1 MKYLQP
7 KLQPGDIIAYSGAGW
22 PSVIVNLGSYG
33 IPWLHASHVGI
44 IGEYKGEMLVFEST
58 SLSNVPCVIQGKP
71 FVGTQA
77 VRLEDRMAAYKG
89 RMWHYP
95 LCRPLFDT
103 ENECLTE
110 FLTAHIGIAY
120 DLVGAL
126 RSGGVALSWFESW
139 LRKEDL
145 GLIFC
150 SEFCVAA
157 HRNIGLLRT
166 DNVSRWNPNRFIR
179 YERRENIL
187 LKPWRLK

>member
-1 MKYLQP
+1 MSVKV
-7 KLQPGDIIAYSGAGW
+7 KLKPGDIIAYSGKSF
-22 PSVIVNLGSYG
+22 PSFVVNLCSYG

-44 IGEYKGEMLVFEST
+44 IGEYKSELLIFEST
-58 SLSNVPCVIQGKP
+58 TLSNVPCVIQGRP
-71 FVGTQA
+71 FKGTQA
-77 VRLEDRMAAYKG
+77 VRLKDRLATYNG
-89 RMWHYP
+89 RVYHYP
-95 LCRPLFDT
+95 LYRPLFDA
-103 ENECLTE
+103 ENKRLTE

-126 RSGGVALSWFESW
+126 RSGGAALSWFESW

-150 SEFCVAA
+150 SELCAAA
-157 HRNIGLLRT
+157 HRNIGMLRT

-187 LKPWRLK
+187 VKPWRLK